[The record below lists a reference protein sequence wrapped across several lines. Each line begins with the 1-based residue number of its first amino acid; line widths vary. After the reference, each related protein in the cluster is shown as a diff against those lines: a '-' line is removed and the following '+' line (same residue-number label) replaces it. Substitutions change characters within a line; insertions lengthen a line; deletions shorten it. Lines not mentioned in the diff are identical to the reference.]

1 MSQEQYAS
9 KIMFALAKQIATYN
23 GQIFDKLDERTR
35 RELMTLANS
44 LLATVRRLDIAS
56 REVLE

>member
-1 MSQEQYAS
+1 MSQQDYTS
-9 KIMFALAKQIATYN
+9 RVMFAMAKQIATYN

-44 LLATVRRLDIAS
+44 LYATVKRL
-56 REVLE
+56 EGTHQ